1 MLKIEYSK
9 RFKKDFQNMLKRG
22 VKTDKFEYVLGEL
35 VNERALPAQY
45 RDHALKGV
53 YDGFRE
59 CHINPDWLLIYRIE
73 NDKLLLSL
81 VRTGTHSDLF

>member
-53 YDGFRE
+53 YDGFWE

>member
-35 VNERALPAQY
+35 VNERVLPAQY

-59 CHINPDWLLIYRIE
+59 CHINSDWLLIYRIE